1 MEAFVGTEPSL
12 SVAIKEEFIYARNQ
26 PSPDRGVSSAGI
38 LQDTLIDDDNSVFDK
53 VTNKPQADPRDD
65 DSTEGPE
72 FSVKDVVDVM
82 ARLWAGINKPGGR
95 ARVTKINYDPEED
108 EYTYNVSYVLGGT
121 ETKVERIYLNL
132 VEDDGSSKRQRHT
145 RGRCR

>member
-26 PSPDRGVSSAGI
+26 SSPDRGVGSAGI
-38 LQDTLIDDDNSVFDK
+38 LQDTLIVDDNSVFDK

-72 FSVKDVVDVM
+72 FSVKAWSM
-82 ARLWAGINKPGGR
+82 
-95 ARVTKINYDPEED
+95 
-108 EYTYNVSYVLGGT
+108 
-121 ETKVERIYLNL
+121 
-132 VEDDGSSKRQRHT
+132 
-145 RGRCR
+145 